1 MSTRPETPEISGIA
15 VSNTE
20 LRRREL
26 RFEHSTVRFEVGP
39 VGTVARINHDDG
51 RRDYAGPLDEAT
63 IAALLE
69 VSD

>member
-1 MSTRPETPEISGIA
+1 MSTRPETSEISGIA

-26 RFEHSTVRFEVGP
+26 RFDHSTVRFEVGP
-39 VGTVARINHDDG
+39 VGTVARISYDDG
-51 RRDYAGPLDEAT
+51 RRAYAGPLPDTT